1 MSNVQ
6 QNIQGKENILE
17 FVKSNKKNSIWLLNI
32 NIKFK
37 KFVFFH
43 WITMIQKNKNI
54 KNKKGERINSI
65 DFYI

>member
-1 MSNVQ
+1 MSNV

>member
-1 MSNVQ
+1 MSNV

-43 WITMIQKNKNI
+43 
-54 KNKKGERINSI
+54 
-65 DFYI
+65 